1 MNEQM
6 DIVKVAGDAH
16 RSRVLEDGYQK
27 RVDKEKQTGKF
38 NKRVAIFDD
47 RWKRYAAIWSEYV
60 HYTVG
65 GKNKIT
71 QQDWCK
77 EKNKNVLILT
87 NMRNFLKTRMGLKCM
102 KQDYPETAKLLHLS
116 AAYKIRLD
124 SESANRKKCGERVI
138 LGKENKLERERIM
151 RRLAE
156 SEQVDGML
164 FIKAYALLSIKDEE
178 HADTVKE
185 KKKDLKS
192 ANQRE
197 QGGTVKIQS
206 ATISDAALTETIGI
220 VVDTKQPPIVR
231 LEVPTAVTTTI
242 SSPTQKQ
249 LFVDDP
255 IHKMVGA
262 KVYLTER
269 IPPQNV
275 ARPLVRYYREPKA
288 DFKTAVTMLVD
299 CDAAAEGRALLQTLR
314 DGGYIV
320 EEIPA
325 PPMV

>member
-6 DIVKVAGDAH
+6 DVIKVAGDAH
-16 RSRVLEDGYQK
+16 RSRVLEDGYL
-27 RVDKEKQTGKF
+27 RRIEKEKQTGKF
-38 NKRVAIFDD
+38 NKRVTIFED

-102 KQDYPETAKLLHLS
+102 KQDYPETSKLLNLS

-185 KKKDLKS
+185 KKKEQKS

-220 VVDTKQPPIVR
+220 AVDTKKPLVT
-231 LEVPTAVTTTI
+231 LEGPVVTNTTTTI
-242 SSPTQKQ
+242 AVQKQ
-249 LFVDDP
+249 LFTDDD

-262 KVYLTER
+262 KVLWPS
-269 IPPQNV
+269 ISPSQNA
-275 ARPLVRYYREPKA
+275 ARPIVRCHTRTNDAYETVVTVLVNCE
-288 DFKTAVTMLVD
+288 
-299 CDAAAEGRALLQTLR
+299 AASEVRALLQTLR

-325 PPMV
+325 PPVV